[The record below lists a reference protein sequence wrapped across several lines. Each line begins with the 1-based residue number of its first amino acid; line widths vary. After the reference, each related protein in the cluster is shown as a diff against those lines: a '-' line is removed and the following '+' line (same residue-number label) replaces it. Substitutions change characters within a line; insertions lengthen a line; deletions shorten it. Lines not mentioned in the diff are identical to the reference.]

1 MRHKKPIRLIS
12 LAFFMA
18 ALLPACATA
27 TRGSTTL
34 FTVETMPIGAKA
46 TTTVPTA
53 PFKPLTK
60 QQLKRIK
67 RGEKPEPVVDYRY
80 CEPTPCGIEVPR
92 KTNFHVLVEKEEYEP
107 QVHEIGYLHRK
118 KIKKETIRNTAA
130 AATVGGA
137 TIAGVAASTTTSTV
151 FLSSGAVAGMA
162 AIAVVTPIVL
172 VGGVSMSIDASTG
185 ANYDPWPNPLPLALV
200 AHENPD
206 TYAAELETLR
216 VEFKEM
222 QRAKKMEV
230 LPSRME
236 ARKIR
241 KRQLYERRAAEREF
255 KRQEK
260 EQRKA
265 ERNADA
271 NQ

>member
-1 MRHKKPIRLIS
+1 MRFEKPLRLIFLTS
-12 LAFFMA
+12 LMGTV
-18 ALLPACATA
+18 LPACATA
-27 TRGSTTL
+27 TRGSTTM
-34 FTVETMPIGAKA
+34 FTVETTPIGAKA
-46 TTTVPTA
+46 TTTVPMA

-60 QQLKRIK
+60 HQLKLIK
-67 RGEKPEPVVDYRY
+67 RGDKPEPIVDYRY

-92 KTNFHVLVEKEEYEP
+92 KTNFHVLVEKEGYEP

-185 ANYDPWPNPLPLALV
+185 ANYDPWPNPLPLVLA

-206 TYAAELETLR
+206 AYVKELEKLKAKFT
-216 VEFKEM
+216 KM
-222 QRAKKMEV
+222 QRDKKLEV
-230 LPSRME
+230 IPSGME
-236 ARKIR
+236 AKKIR
-241 KRQLYERRAAEREF
+241 KRQMYERRAAERER

-260 EQRKA
+260 ELRKA
-265 ERNADA
+265 AQKADA
-271 NQ
+271 NE